1 MNAKS
6 MNRSH
11 PLPPSDWP
19 IFLAAFDPQNLLT
32 QKEAAVIQQL
42 YQALRQA
49 GYRPRALHH
58 HHHYRAAS
66 DLRLGKR
73 E

>member
-1 MNAKS
+1 MNVKS
-6 MNRSH
+6 MNPLP

-19 IFLAAFDPQNLLT
+19 IFLAAFDPQGLLSP
-32 QKEAAVIQQL
+32 KEVAVIRQL
-42 YQALRQA
+42 YQVLRQA
-49 GYRPRALHH
+49 GYRPRILRQ

>member
-1 MNAKS
+1 
-6 MNRSH
+6 MNRLH
-11 PLPPSDWP
+11 PLPPSDWS
-19 IFLAAFDPQNLLT
+19 IFLAAFDPQGLLT
-32 QKEAAVIQQL
+32 PKQAAVIQQL

-49 GYRPRALHH
+49 GYRPRILRQHH
-58 HHHYRAAS
+58 HHRAAS